1 VKAVTIWRAGLR
13 FPAPSR
19 VKLRKMTA
27 AAAELAGLRDVPGGV
42 CVSFLSPAGIERVNE
57 DFLGHHGPTDVISF
71 DYRTG
76 DADPG
81 FGPEV
86 SPAEET
92 EDVSDDADPSIE
104 LIVCPAVAYEQAVKR
119 GLPYAEEVALYVAH
133 GLLHAAGYDDLNPKA
148 KRVMRRAEKR
158 VMNGLRDAGL
168 IPPMMCR
175 ETGPAAGGTQK
186 APCSGRKK
194 PGQKPKS

>member
-1 VKAVTIWRAGLR
+1 
-13 FPAPSR
+13 
-19 VKLRKMTA
+19 MTEA
-27 AAAELAGLRDVPGGV
+27 AAVLAGLPDVPGGV

-76 DADPG
+76 EAENDFG
-81 FGPEV
+81 FGPEDAS
-86 SPAEET
+86 SP
-92 EDVSDDADPSIE
+92 EDAGDADPSVE

-158 VMNGLRDAGL
+158 VMKGLREAGL
-168 IPPMMCR
+168 IPEMKYR
-175 ETGPAAGGTQK
+175 GSAE
-186 APCSGRKK
+186 
-194 PGQKPKS
+194 

>member
-1 VKAVTIWRAGLR
+1 MKAVTIWRAGLR

-76 DADPG
+76 EEDPG
-81 FGPEV
+81 F
-86 SPAEET
+86 ST
-92 EDVSDDADPSIE
+92 EDCFDLEEGAGSDPSIE

-158 VMNGLRDAGL
+158 VMNGLREAGL
-168 IPPMMCR
+168 IPAMECP
-175 ETGPAAGGTQK
+175 GAAE
-186 APCSGRKK
+186 
-194 PGQKPKS
+194 

>member
-1 VKAVTIWRAGLR
+1 MKAVTIWRAGKC

-19 VKLRKMTA
+19 ARLRRMTS
-27 AAAELAGLRDVPGGV
+27 AAAELAGLHDVPGGV

-71 DYRTG
+71 DYRAE
-76 DADPG
+76 DDPG
-81 FGPEV
+81 F
-86 SPAEET
+86 ADET
-92 EDVSDDADPSIE
+92 DASGVSDDADPSIE

-158 VMNGLRDAGL
+158 VMAGLRKAGL
-168 IPPMMCR
+168 IPPM
-175 ETGPAAGGTQK
+175 EHKESAE
-186 APCSGRKK
+186 
-194 PGQKPKS
+194 

>member
-1 VKAVTIWRAGLR
+1 MKAVTIWRAGKC

-19 VKLRKMTA
+19 ARLRRMTA
-27 AAAELAGLRDVPGGV
+27 AAAELAGLHDVPGGV

-71 DYRTG
+71 DYRAE
-76 DADPG
+76 DDPG
-81 FGPEV
+81 FD
-86 SPAEET
+86 AET
-92 EDVSDDADPSIE
+92 DASGVSDDADPSIE

-119 GLPYAEEVALYVAH
+119 GLPYAEEVALYVSH

-158 VMNGLRDAGL
+158 VMAGLRRAGL
-168 IPPMMCR
+168 IPPM
-175 ETGPAAGGTQK
+175 EHK
-186 APCSGRKK
+186 DIEE
-194 PGQKPKS
+194 

>member
-1 VKAVTIWRAGLR
+1 MKAVTIWRAGKC

-19 VKLRKMTA
+19 ARLRRMTA
-27 AAAELAGLRDVPGGV
+27 AAAELAGLHDVPGGV

-71 DYRTG
+71 DYRAE
-76 DADPG
+76 DDPG
-81 FGPEV
+81 FD
-86 SPAEET
+86 AET
-92 EDVSDDADPSIE
+92 DAFDAADDADPSIE

-158 VMNGLRDAGL
+158 VMAGLRKAGL
-168 IPPMMCR
+168 IPPM
-175 ETGPAAGGTQK
+175 EHKGTEE
-186 APCSGRKK
+186 
-194 PGQKPKS
+194 

>member
-1 VKAVTIWRAGLR
+1 MKAVTIWRAGRR

-19 VKLRKMTA
+19 NRLRRMTV

-42 CVSFLSPAGIERVNE
+42 CVSFLSPAGIARVNE

-71 DYRTG
+71 DYRAE
-76 DADPG
+76 DDPG
-81 FGPEV
+81 FADGTD
-86 SPAEET
+86 AACK
-92 EDVSDDADPSIE
+92 DDDDFDADPSVE
-104 LIVCPAVAYEQAVKR
+104 LIVCPAVALEQALKR

-158 VMNGLRDAGL
+158 VMKGLREAGL
-168 IPPMMCR
+168 IPPMECR
-175 ETGPAAGGTQK
+175 ETAE
-186 APCSGRKK
+186 
-194 PGQKPKS
+194 

>member
-1 VKAVTIWRAGLR
+1 MKAVTIWRAGKC

-19 VKLRKMTA
+19 TRLRRMTA
-27 AAAELAGLRDVPGGV
+27 AAAELAGLHDVPGGV

-71 DYRTG
+71 DYHTEDDPGFADETDVSGAADDG
-76 DADPG
+76 DADPS
-81 FGPEV
+81 V
-86 SPAEET
+86 
-92 EDVSDDADPSIE
+92 E
-104 LIVCPAVAYEQAVKR
+104 LIVCPAVAYEQAMKR

-158 VMNGLRDAGL
+158 VMNGLRRAGL
-168 IPPMMCR
+168 IPPM
-175 ETGPAAGGTQK
+175 EHKDFAE
-186 APCSGRKK
+186 
-194 PGQKPKS
+194 

>member
-1 VKAVTIWRAGLR
+1 MA
-13 FPAPSR
+13 
-19 VKLRKMTA
+19 A
-27 AAAELAGLRDVPGGV
+27 AAAELAGLHDVPGGV

-71 DYRTG
+71 DYRAADDPGFAYETDAFDAEADG
-76 DADPG
+76 DADPS
-81 FGPEV
+81 V
-86 SPAEET
+86 
-92 EDVSDDADPSIE
+92 E

-158 VMNGLRDAGL
+158 VMAGLRKAGL
-168 IPPMMCR
+168 IPPM
-175 ETGPAAGGTQK
+175 EHKGTEE
-186 APCSGRKK
+186 
-194 PGQKPKS
+194 

>member
-1 VKAVTIWRAGLR
+1 MKAVTIWRAGR
-13 FPAPSR
+13 NFPAPSR
-19 VKLRKMTA
+19 ARLRRMTA

-71 DYRTG
+71 DYRAE
-76 DADPG
+76 DDPG
-81 FGPEV
+81 FD
-86 SPAEET
+86 AEPDACET
-92 EDVSDDADPSIE
+92 ADCDAADPSVE

-158 VMNGLRDAGL
+158 VMAGLRKAGL
-168 IPPMMCR
+168 IPSM
-175 ETGPAAGGTQK
+175 EHK
-186 APCSGRKK
+186 DLEE
-194 PGQKPKS
+194 

>member
-1 VKAVTIWRAGLR
+1 MKAVTIWRAGR
-13 FPAPSR
+13 CFPAPSPAR
-19 VKLRKMTA
+19 LRRMTA
-27 AAAELAGLRDVPGGV
+27 AAAELAGLHNVLGGV

-71 DYRTG
+71 DYRAE
-76 DADPG
+76 DDPG
-81 FGPEV
+81 FD
-86 SPAEET
+86 AET
-92 EDVSDDADPSIE
+92 DASGVSDDADPSIE

-158 VMNGLRDAGL
+158 VMAGLRKAGL
-168 IPPMMCR
+168 IPPM
-175 ETGPAAGGTQK
+175 EHKDTEE
-186 APCSGRKK
+186 
-194 PGQKPKS
+194 

>member
-1 VKAVTIWRAGLR
+1 MKAVTIWRAGKC

-19 VKLRKMTA
+19 ARLRRMTA
-27 AAAELAGLRDVPGGV
+27 AAAELAGLHNVPGGV

-71 DYRTG
+71 DYRAE
-76 DADPG
+76 DDPG
-81 FGPEV
+81 FTDETDAFD
-86 SPAEET
+86 AE
-92 EDVSDDADPSIE
+92 DDCDADPSVE
-104 LIVCPAVAYEQAVKR
+104 LIVCPAVAYEQAMKR

-158 VMNGLRDAGL
+158 VMAGLRKAGL
-168 IPPMMCR
+168 IPPM
-175 ETGPAAGGTQK
+175 EHKDPAE
-186 APCSGRKK
+186 
-194 PGQKPKS
+194 

>member
-1 VKAVTIWRAGLR
+1 MKAVTIWRAGGR

-19 VKLRKMTA
+19 ARLRKMTA
-27 AAAELAGLRDVPGGV
+27 AAAGLAGLRDVPGGV

-57 DFLGHHGPTDVISF
+57 EFLGHHGPTDVISF
-71 DYRTG
+71 DYRAE
-76 DADPG
+76 DDPG
-81 FGPEV
+81 FDA
-86 SPAEET
+86 AET
-92 EDVSDDADPSIE
+92 DAFDAADDGDADPSIE

-158 VMNGLRDAGL
+158 VMAALRKAGL
-168 IPPMMCR
+168 IPPM
-175 ETGPAAGGTQK
+175 EHK
-186 APCSGRKK
+186 DL
-194 PGQKPKS
+194 

>member
-1 VKAVTIWRAGLR
+1 MKAVTIWRAGKC

-19 VKLRKMTA
+19 ARLRRMTA
-27 AAAELAGLRDVPGGV
+27 AAAELAGLHDVPGGV

-71 DYRTG
+71 DYRAE
-76 DADPG
+76 DDPG
-81 FGPEV
+81 FD
-86 SPAEET
+86 EET
-92 EDVSDDADPSIE
+92 DASGVSDDADPSIE

-158 VMNGLRDAGL
+158 VMAGLRKAGL
-168 IPPMMCR
+168 IPPM
-175 ETGPAAGGTQK
+175 EYK
-186 APCSGRKK
+186 DSVE
-194 PGQKPKS
+194 

>member
-1 VKAVTIWRAGLR
+1 MKAVTIWRAGGR

-19 VKLRKMTA
+19 TKLRRMTA

-71 DYRTG
+71 DYRAG
-76 DADPG
+76 DDDPG
-81 FGPEV
+81 FEPDAACDAEV
-86 SPAEET
+86 F
-92 EDVSDDADPSIE
+92 SDDADPSIE

-158 VMNGLRDAGL
+158 VMKGLREAGL
-168 IPPMMCR
+168 IPPMECR
-175 ETGPAAGGTQK
+175 GSDPSTARGTRK
-186 APCSGRKK
+186 APCSARKD
-194 PGQKPKS
+194 PGQSKS